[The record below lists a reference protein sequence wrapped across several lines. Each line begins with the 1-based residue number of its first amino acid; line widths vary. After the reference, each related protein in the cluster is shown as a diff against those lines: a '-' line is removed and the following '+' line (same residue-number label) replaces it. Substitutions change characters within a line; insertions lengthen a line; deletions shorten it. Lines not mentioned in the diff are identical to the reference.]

1 MASGGEFTTIARVV
15 KPQGRAGEVAAELFT
30 AFPERFAERRR
41 LFALGADDRRRE
53 LQLESFWRHKG
64 RVILKFAGIDSIDA
78 AGELTGAEIQIPRA
92 ERAQLEAGSFYVSD
106 LTGCQV
112 FAGTGERTLRELG
125 RVTNVVFGA
134 GEAPLLEVSAPAEA
148 KTASAGGSVRE
159 GTKEYLIPFV
169 ESYTR
174 KVDLTA
180 RRIELVLPEGMLE
193 LDAPLGKKGV
203 RG

>member
-1 MASGGEFTTIARVV
+1 MSTGEYTTIARVV

-30 AFPERFAERRR
+30 DFPERFAQRRR

-53 LQLESFWRHKG
+53 LQLESFWPHKG
-64 RVILKFAGIDSIDA
+64 RIILKFAGIDSIDA
-78 AGELTGAEIQIPRA
+78 AEELKGAEIQIPLA
-92 ERAQLEAGSFYVSD
+92 ERAELEAGSYYVSD

-112 FAGTGERTLRELG
+112 FAGSAGQTLRELG

-134 GEAPLLEVSAPAEA
+134 GEAPLIEI
-148 KTASAGGSVRE
+148 RE

-180 RRIELVLPEGMLE
+180 RLIEMVLPEGMLE
-193 LDAPLGKKGV
+193 LDAPLGRKD